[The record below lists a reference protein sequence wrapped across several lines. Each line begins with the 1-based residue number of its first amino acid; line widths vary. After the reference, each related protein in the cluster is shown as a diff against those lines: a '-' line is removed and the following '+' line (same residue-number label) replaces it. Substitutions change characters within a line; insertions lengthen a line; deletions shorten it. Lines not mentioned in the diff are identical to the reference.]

1 MDEELTAAGYRRYS
15 GDKIDV
21 YFNSAICRHS
31 AIPPFR
37 QLRAWQRGYF
47 YPEPPPVD
55 YAGQCRRGGGETRY
69 RHLPQRR
76 T

>member
-31 AIPPFR
+31 ANCV
-37 QLRAWQRGYF
+37 RGNAAIF

-55 YAGQCRRGGGETRY
+55 YAGQCRYGGGETRY